1 MGKKNTRN
9 NKEKKDVKDIKEK
22 VSDIL
27 ELPRE
32 IILDVP
38 KLIFIGNKDLSIEN
52 YKGIIEYSDK
62 LIRVN
67 TNSHMLKITGQK
79 LEIKTITA
87 EEIIIAGEI
96 STVEFIA

>member
-1 MGKKNTRN
+1 VGKKNTRN